1 MFMFLIPKFII
12 IPFAIRHLQK
22 NPTKPSFEMT
32 MLYSYRN
39 ILFFAGNV
47 RAYT

>member
-1 MFMFLIPKFII
+1 MFLTPKFII
-12 IPFAIRHLQK
+12 IPFAIRQLQI
-22 NPTKPSFEMT
+22 NPTKPSFDMT

-39 ILFFAGNV
+39 ILLFAGKV